1 MSSHPFATF
10 RLAALAASFF
20 GVSAFAG
27 PLTPPA
33 GPVAS
38 TPGPEPRVAINATNT
53 PGDANSTFK
62 ITQPGS
68 YYLAGNINGVTGKH
82 GIEIAASGVTI
93 DLNGFDLVGPPALG
107 TFDGITVGISNLK
120 NISIRNGSVRDWGDD
135 GVDLRVLPAT
145 VATLS
150 DLRASGNTGD
160 GFAVHD
166 ETSFTNCIAISNG
179 ANGFLIN
186 ESSIIRDCVAT
197 RNTGSGFQTESGC
210 SISASIANQNVADGF
225 NLGIGNTIT
234 SCSAY
239 LNGGDGIQTSTNAI
253 VSACTVYS
261 NTLNGISTSNGS
273 NISGCAVRFN
283 TLDGIRV
290 ASLCTVI
297 NNTCTSN
304 GNLAGDGAGIHAVG
318 TDNRIEG
325 NNCASADRG
334 IDIDSSGNIIIRNSC
349 TSNTTNW
356 VIFANNVVGPI
367 LDRTAPGSAA
377 INGNAAPDSTGST
390 HPNAN
395 FTY

>member
-1 MSSHPFATF
+1 MSLRIATH
-10 RLAALAASFF
+10 AAVAVALAAT
-20 GVSAFAG
+20 ATTLFAG

-33 GPVAS
+33 GPVAP
-38 TPGPEPRVAINATNT
+38 TPGPEPRIAINATNT
-53 PGDANSTFK
+53 PGDFNSIFR

-68 YYLAGNINGVTGKH
+68 YYLTGNINGVTGKH

-93 DLNGFDLVGPPALG
+93 DLNGFDLVGLPALG
-107 TFDGITVGISNLK
+107 TFDGITAGIANLK
-120 NISIRNGSVRDWGDD
+120 NITIRNGSVRDWGDD
-135 GVDLRVLPAT
+135 GVDLRGFVAT
-145 VATLS
+145 IATLS
-150 DLRASGNTGD
+150 DLRVSGNTGD

-239 LNGGDGIQTSTNAI
+239 LNGGDGIQTSTNAV

-273 NISGCAVRFN
+273 NISGCAARFN
-283 TLDGIRV
+283 VLDGIRV
-290 ASLCTVI
+290 ASQCIVI
-297 NNTCTSN
+297 NNTCTAN
-304 GNLAGDGAGIHAVG
+304 GNLAGDGAGIHALG
-318 TDNRIEG
+318 ADNRIEA
-325 NNCASADRG
+325 NNCAASYRG
-334 IDIDSSGNIIIRNSC
+334 IDIDSGGNIVIRNSC

-356 VIFANNVVGPI
+356 VIAANNVVGPI

-377 INGNAAPDSTGST
+377 ISGNSAPDSTGSS

-395 FTY
+395 FSY